1 MEDLLEQEK
10 REKEERERQES
21 INNDM
26 ANPNNSS
33 LLSDQD
39 FERLRADVLAT
50 QQGIPAQGLLPIQQ
64 QQQQQQQMIQQQS
77 QASQQQFVPQNA
89 AVLSQQAQVKISF
102 YCFIIVMVESK
113 M

>member
-10 REKEERERQES
+10 REKEERERQAS
-21 INNDM
+21 VNNDM
-26 ANPNNSS
+26 TNPNSSS

-64 QQQQQQQMIQQQS
+64 QQMIQQQS
-77 QASQQQFVPQNA
+77 QAPQQQFVPQNST
-89 AVLSQQAQVKISF
+89 VLSQQGQVKISSF
-102 YCFIIVMVESK
+102 FQHHF
-113 M
+113 

>member
-10 REKEERERQES
+10 REKEERERQAS
-21 INNDM
+21 VNNDM
-26 ANPNNSS
+26 TNPNSSS

-64 QQQQQQQMIQQQS
+64 QQMIQQQS

-89 AVLSQQAQVKISF
+89 AVLSQQAQVNNNNYYF
-102 YCFIIVMVESK
+102 LHCRIIYIYT
-113 M
+113 